1 MDKRISIAI
10 DGPAAAGKKYSGK
23 SCCEGTFLRLY

>member
-10 DGPAAAGKKYSGK
+10 DGPAVQEKYSGK
-23 SCCEGTFLRLY
+23 SCCEGTFLCLY

>member
-10 DGPAAAGKKYSGK
+10 DGAFAGEKYSGK
-23 SCCEGTFLRLY
+23 SCCEGTFLCLY

>member
-10 DGPAAAGKKYSGK
+10 DGPALEKYSGK
-23 SCCEGTFLRLY
+23 SCCEGTFLCLY